1 MAVSKPEQT
10 HPGLKTLWAPWR
22 AAYVASHRNKKQ
34 SCIFC
39 LGRLNARQR
48 RQRLVLY
55 QDVHAVAMLNRY
67 PYNAGHVMVAPR
79 SHVGSLDLL
88 DVEQGVALTK
98 LLSATIGILRRA
110 FKPAG
115 FNLGA
120 NVGRVAGAGF
130 ADHFHWHVVPRWQ
143 GDTNFMPVLASTKV
157 ISQHLEASFEL
168 LSPFFEKVHEE
179 MVQA

>member
-1 MAVSKPEQT
+1 
-10 HPGLKTLWAPWR
+10 
-22 AAYVASHRNKKQ
+22 
-34 SCIFC
+34 
-39 LGRLNARQR
+39 
-48 RQRLVLY
+48 
-55 QDVHAVAMLNRY
+55 
-67 PYNAGHVMVAPR
+67 MVAPR